1 MKAGRRHRELRLAIL
16 GFGNV
21 GRRFAELLGG
31 RYGRVLRAA
40 GIRARVT
47 GIATARHGTAI
58 DARGLALRRCLRPL
72 RAGQSLDALH
82 MGRPVASSL
91 DFIRRVPA
99 DVLVELTTLDPR
111 TGEPAASHV
120 RAGLRRGLHVITCNK
135 GPVAFALRPLLALA
149 RRRKCRFLFEG
160 AVMDGTPVF
169 NLVERCLPGVQV
181 LGFRG
186 TLNTTTTRILTCMEV
201 GGSFEDALRE
211 AQAAGIA
218 EADPADD
225 VDGWDAAA
233 KGCALANALMRAAV
247 RPPEA
252 NRQGIAA
259 ITSREVQAALS
270 KGRRLRLVVRGER
283 RAGRVRVRVAPE
295 ALPADD
301 PLVARNS
308 DGVLILETDLMGEI
322 GILEGPS
329 GVDQTAYALLSDLLA
344 LVGERT

>member
-1 MKAGRRHRELRLAIL
+1 MKARRRPIQLRLAML

-21 GRRFAELLGG
+21 GRRFAELLAG
-31 RYGRVLRAA
+31 RYGRVLRGA
-40 GIRARVT
+40 GMRARVT
-47 GIATARHGTAI
+47 GIATARHGAAI
-58 DARGLALRRCLRPL
+58 DARGLSLRECLRRL
-72 RAGQSLDALH
+72 RAGQNLDALH
-82 MGRPVASSL
+82 VGRPVASSL
-91 DFIRRVPA
+91 DFIRRVSA

-120 RAGLRRGLHVITCNK
+120 RAGLRRALHVITVNK

-149 RRRKCRFLFEG
+149 RRRKRRFLYEG

-169 NLVERCLPGVQV
+169 NMVERCLPGVQV

-186 TLNTTTTRILTCMEV
+186 TLNTTTTRILTAMEK
-201 GGSFEDALRE
+201 GGSFADALRE
-211 AQAAGIA
+211 MQAAGIA
-218 EADPADD
+218 EADPAND

-233 KGCALANALMRAAV
+233 KGCALANSLMRASV
-247 RPPEA
+247 RPSEA
-252 NRQGIAA
+252 DRQGIAA
-259 ITSREVQAALS
+259 ITPRDVRAALRE
-270 KGRRLRLVVRGER
+270 GRRLRLVVRGAR

-295 ALPADD
+295 ALFADD

-322 GILEGPS
+322 GVLEGPS
-329 GVDQTAYALLSDLLA
+329 GVDQTAYAILSDLLA